1 MLLLSQI
8 FVVIDARSF
17 NNQANENNKRFI
29 RINIPII
36 SSTDSCNYYP
46 INTGDFW
53 EYIEKDTTTLL
64 GQFYFGL
71 NFSVTREV
79 LKDTLFDNGKIY
91 KQIKWENVANSV
103 NYEPR
108 YEYHRIDSTGKV
120 YLNYSNQD
128 YLLFDFTLPIGQT
141 YSAHIPNHFWLL
153 SDKYYVIG
161 FGDTLHAVDFKL
173 YEAGNIIK
181 ETYTLVENFGITNY
195 RKALAGYGFPEGNF
209 WGAVVNGIEY
219 GTSIVNKHNVDWK
232 EFYPLQLN
240 NYWVYTGQG
249 GSTPTLTSKRVISDT
264 VLSDGNKYYKSNN
277 IDHTFGYASYS
288 YERIDSLGK
297 IYSWQYWNNKIIKVE
312 SLSIAVGDTS
322 KNPLSASSIRRVNDK
337 YINGNTETE
346 EIHIFSYPDLTYS
359 GKDYCNNFGLFRSTA
374 DLSWSELKGCYING
388 ILWGDTI
395 ITNISD
401 SPNLYLEKF
410 RIIPCY
416 PNPFNSSTKISWQ
429 SSVLSHTTIKIYDI
443 LGMEIAELVN
453 EEKPAGV
460 YEIEFN
466 SDNYYLSSGVY
477 IYTINA
483 VSLEGNGKTF
493 AKSSKLMLMK

>member
-1 MLLLSQI
+1 MNRITFILIRMLLLSQI
-8 FVVIDARSF
+8 FAVVDARSF

-161 FGDTLHAVDFKL
+161 FGDTLHALDFKL

-181 ETYTLVENFGITNY
+181 ETYTLVENFGITY
-195 RKALAGYGFPEGNF
+195 YQKDMVGYGLPEGNF
-209 WGAVVNGIEY
+209 WGAVINGKTH
-219 GTSIVNKHNVDWK
+219 GTLLIKKTIKDWRIL
-232 EFYPLQLN
+232 YPLQIGNFWKYSSSSGIINSIITKRIVAETLMTDFN
-240 NYWVYTGQG
+240 VYSVFKNVNHTLGNTAYSYSRVDSMGNIYFWQS
-249 GSTPTLTSKRVISDT
+249 STSSSKR
-264 VLSDGNKYYKSNN
+264 Y
-277 IDHTFGYASYS
+277 
-288 YERIDSLGK
+288 
-297 IYSWQYWNNKIIKVE
+297 IK
-312 SLSIAVGDTS
+312 LSIIVGDTAGATDTPGFFWRIIN
-322 KNPLSASSIRRVNDK
+322 KVDSSIFI
-337 YINGNTETE
+337 YL
-346 EIHIFSYPDLTYS
+346 YPDFIYASEQYTKGIGLTNYTIQ
-359 GKDYCNNFGLFRSTA
+359 GGGGYLMGAVIDGVIY
-374 DLSWSELKGCYING
+374 
-388 ILWGDTI
+388 GDTA
-395 ITNISD
+395 ITSIED
-401 SPNLYLEKF
+401 DKAIDEKYFELYQN
-410 RIIPCY
+410 Y
-416 PNPFNSSTKISWQ
+416 PNPFNSSTIIS
-429 SSVLSHTTIKIYDI
+429 
-443 LGMEIAELVN
+443 
-453 EEKPAGV
+453 
-460 YEIEFN
+460 
-466 SDNYYLSSGVY
+466 YYLSRNSRVKIAIYDLLGREIKIIVDEVKAKGKHFTLFNANSISSGNY
-477 IYTINA
+477 ICVINVDGYTSIKKII
-483 VSLEGNGKTF
+483 LIK
-493 AKSSKLMLMK
+493 